1 MSPASPASLVLKMK
15 TVLEVS
21 AELARYLN
29 FFILWHP
36 FIFLIPVSLD
46 ENGNSSYYEKVARG
60 AVC

>member
-1 MSPASPASLVLKMK
+1 MK

-21 AELARYLN
+21 AELARYL
-29 FFILWHP
+29 
-36 FIFLIPVSLD
+36 IFYLMASLYFSYPVSLD